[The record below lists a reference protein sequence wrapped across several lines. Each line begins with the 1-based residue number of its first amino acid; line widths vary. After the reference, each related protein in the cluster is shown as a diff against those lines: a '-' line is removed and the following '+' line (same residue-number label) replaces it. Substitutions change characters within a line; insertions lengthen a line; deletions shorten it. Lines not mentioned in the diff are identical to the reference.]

1 MVGPLADDARSAL
14 GNWAALGRAE
24 DAVTILAG
32 IRQAV
37 SPQTRVVYARG
48 APVDSADTSGFAEA
62 VRAATTPADLVEI
75 HPTFSCRMDLAFH
88 LDRTG
93 RVLPSL
99 AALRFP
105 VGSQAVYYGSYG
117 ASQGPHPDRSHAV
130 VALVP
135 RALATDERRALAAHA
150 EGKSAAAFVLLGR
163 IVHLLADM
171 SIPSHTARAAHD
183 RDPFEWWVEGNL
195 ARLAALPVPEI
206 APPARA
212 SDLVEQLAR
221 TSMTFTP
228 DHTNHPW
235 GKLLKKRG
243 LRKGVSAQLAGEQA
257 EVLVPLS
264 AGHGAALLAMFF
276 RDRGLAPAAA

>member
-1 MVGPLADDARSAL
+1 MLANGLYLIADRAVAAFGAPLAARYRKAL
-14 GNWAALGRAE
+14 ILGALRE
-24 DAVTILAG
+24 DVLYLPLLRRVTEYPSFSHFYRPGLPG
-32 IRQAV
+32 GFLPLLWPGPR
-37 SPQTRVVYARG
+37 S
-48 APVDSADTSGFAEA
+48 SAD
-62 VRAATTPADLVEI
+62 RL
-75 HPTFSCRMDLAFH
+75 
-88 LDRTG
+88 
-93 RVLPSL
+93 
-99 AALRFP
+99 
-105 VGSQAVYYGSYG
+105 Y
-117 ASQGPHPDRSHAV
+117 
-130 VALVP
+130 
-135 RALATDERRALAAHA
+135 RRALAAHA

-212 SDLVEQLAR
+212 SELVEQLAR
-221 TSMTFTP
+221 TSMRFTP

-276 RDRGLAPAAA
+276 RDRGLARAAA